1 MKIQEEKITDLQEDN
16 LQQIKKS
23 QNEIA
28 GQKQGYEHQISE
40 FKKRIEELEESG
52 TTYKS

>member
-1 MKIQEEKITDLQEDN
+1 MHEEKIVDQQEEN

-23 QNEIA
+23 QSELA

-40 FKKRIEELEESG
+40 FKKRIEELEESA